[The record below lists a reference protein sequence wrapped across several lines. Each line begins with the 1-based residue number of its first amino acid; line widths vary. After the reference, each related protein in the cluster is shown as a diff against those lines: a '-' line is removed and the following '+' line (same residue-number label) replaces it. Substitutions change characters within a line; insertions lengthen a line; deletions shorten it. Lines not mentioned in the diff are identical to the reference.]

1 MRIKIV
7 ADLDSVAS
15 EAARFIA
22 GEARA
27 AVKDHGSSAARS

>member
-22 GEARA
+22 GEARGQSKTTA
-27 AVKDHGSSAARS
+27 LF